1 MARFD
6 FKEIR
11 FFFLRNGY
19 LLIIAAWLFTFSFL
33 FNNFWSY
40 YSSEEGVRQT
50 LQSSIHSRQR
60 AFDRIAADTALIPKL
75 LNRSYSE
82 QDLQRLY
89 HKNLYFFAF
98 DNRGGESWET
108 FWSTNTVKP
117 QDLPNN
123 PRPGSSFVKLNN
135 GDYVM
140 TCKEVAP
147 EQFLVGLIPV
157 KMEYQ
162 IENDYLVNSFF
173 KKPAISDEY
182 SIHTSGPGKP
192 VLSYDTNRILFYL
205 YHDIGGTGYPP
216 SWISIALWCI
226 GCICMLIFINQFATL
241 LARKVSPLWGFTFLL
256 VVVVCA
262 RIFTYIYPFPIDLR
276 TLQLFDATIYARD
289 DVFRSLGDLLLNVM
303 LTFWLILFFR
313 EHVRTIKPPAV
324 KEPWQLWLI
333 IILSGLLMF
342 IVGQFYSDLI
352 QSLVAD
358 SQISFDVTNVFGLDE
373 YSVVGSI
380 VLGFIAISFLFFSQI
395 VNYLLNQLTDFNY
408 RSKYLFLAIVGLIWL
423 AVNIY
428 NNERVYDVAFMTW
441 LLAYVILLDLLALR
455 FEDTPSSVPFL
466 FWMLVMTVTTSAVLV
481 YHNNQKE
488 RGNRVKVAEKLS
500 KRKDVAL
507 ESYLKDVNEKL
518 SKDAMVQ
525 AFFRFRTRAA
535 KDDLR
540 QQLDQKYF
548 TGSYNNYRIDLY
560 TFDQNGTPLFNDNA
574 ETIDEFDSFKSRT
587 EKPLIAD
594 KNLYY
599 EERSFNDYS
608 YIGTREIREDSILF
622 GYIRFVLTPL
632 VAQPER
638 PFPSLLVEG
647 IKTGENDISSIY
659 SYAVYDKN
667 VLVNNNNDY
676 PFPVKL
682 YGTDI
687 PMLVD
692 NMMYKDEDGYS
703 RFYYRPTPEKLVII
717 VKKDRSFVEFVTLF
731 AYMFCLFLIIIAIYA
746 VFDLLIKARMRRSQ
760 LKALLNINI
769 RKKVQGTIIFV
780 VVFAFIVL
788 GVTTILFFINR
799 YQTENAERLSK
810 KINAVAHDL
819 QAVFQHRLE
828 FDEMEMIYD
837 SLYRSVNKLAENH
850 DVDLNLYDRDGNLR
864 LTTQP
869 LLIEK
874 GLIAPKVDPMAYFQ
888 LTRLNKIQFI
898 QNEKIGKMSYLSGY
912 IPIRD
917 GANVLAYLNVPSFA
931 TETELNNQISN
942 FLVVLINFNALIL
955 LIAGLLAL
963 FITNTITRSFSL
975 VTNKLRSVNLGQ
987 HNDEIEWEKDDEIG
1001 VLVREYNKMV
1011 RKLEVSAAKLAKS
1024 EREGAWREMAR
1035 QVAHEIKNPLTPM
1048 KLSIQY
1054 LQRAIAND
1062 SPNVK
1067 VLSQNVANTLVEQI
1081 EHLSNIASDFSAFA
1095 HIGQSNS
1102 EEMLLNELLYSLTG
1116 LYQGQPGCEIIY
1128 EQPEM
1133 QYQIFADKTQM
1144 NRLFTNLLQNAI
1156 QAMPEGKQDG
1166 RITIGLTPSKSGY
1179 VTVSVRD
1186 NGHGIPEE
1194 VQPKIFVPN
1203 FTTKSSGTGL
1213 GLAMCKNIVEQAR
1226 GEIWFET
1233 EVGLGTT
1240 FYVKLPLIEE

>member
-1 MARFD
+1 MARLD
-6 FKEIR
+6 SKEIR
-11 FFFLRNGY
+11 LFFLRNGY
-19 LLIIAAWLFTFSFL
+19 LLIVAAWLFTFAFL
-33 FNNFWSY
+33 FANFWSY
-40 YSSEEGVRQT
+40 YSSEDGVRQT
-50 LQSSIHSRQR
+50 LQNSINARQR
-60 AFDRIAADTALIPKL
+60 SFDRIAADTQLV
-75 LNRSYSE
+75 RSLMERTYTQE
-82 QDLQRLY
+82 QLQRLY
-89 HKNLYFFAF
+89 QKDLYIFAY
-98 DNRGGESWET
+98 DNRGGDSWET
-108 FWSTNTVKP
+108 FWSTSMVKP
-117 QDLPNN
+117 LDLPLD
-123 PRPGSSFVKLNN
+123 PRPGSYFIKLNN

-140 TCKEVAP
+140 ICRKVQP
-147 EQFLVGLIPV
+147 EQYLVGLIPV

-162 IENDYLVNSFF
+162 IENDYLVNGFY
-173 KKPAISDEY
+173 KRPAISNEY

-192 VLSYDTNRILFYL
+192 VLSADTGSILFYL
-205 YHDIGGTGYPP
+205 YHDLSGGRYPP
-216 SWISIALWCI
+216 SWISIALWSI

-241 LARKVSPLWGFTFLL
+241 LARKINPVWGFLFLL
-256 VVVVCA
+256 AVLFIGRV
-262 RIFTYIYPFPIDLR
+262 FTYLYAFPIDLR

-289 DVFRSLGDLLLNVM
+289 DVFRSLGDLLLNVL

-313 EHVRTIKPPAV
+313 EHVRTIKPPALE
-324 KEPWQLWLI
+324 KTWQRWLVI
-333 IILSGLLMF
+333 SFSGLIMF
-342 IVGQFYSDLI
+342 VVGQFYSDLV
-352 QSLVAD
+352 QSLVMD
-358 SQISFDVTNVFGLDE
+358 SQISFDVTNVFGLDQ

-395 VNYLLNQLTDFNY
+395 VNYLLNQLTNFNY
-408 RSKYLFLAIVGLIWL
+408 RSKYLFLAIVGLLWL

-428 NNERVYDVAFMTW
+428 NDERVYDVAFMTW

-488 RGNRVKVAEKLS
+488 LEGRVKVAERLS

-507 ESYLKDVNEKL
+507 ESFLKDVNEKL
-518 SKDAMVQ
+518 AKDAMVQ
-525 AFFRFRTRAA
+525 TFFKYRTRVA
-535 KDDLR
+535 KEELR
-540 QQLDQKYF
+540 QQIDQKYF
-548 TGSYNNYRIDLY
+548 TGAYNNYRIDLY
-560 TFDQNGTPLFNDNA
+560 TFDQNHTPLYNDNA
-574 ETIDEFDSFKSRT
+574 ETMDEFDSFKTRT

-594 KNLYY
+594 NNLYY

-608 YIGTREIREDSILF
+608 YIGTREVREDSVLL
-622 GYIRFVLTPL
+622 GYLRFVLTPL

-647 IKTGENDISSIY
+647 SKTGQNDVSSMY

-667 VLVNNNNDY
+667 ILVNNNNDY

-682 YGTDI
+682 YAADI
-687 PMLVD
+687 PAMRD
-692 NMMYKDEDGYS
+692 NVTYADEDSYS
-703 RFYYRPTPEKLVII
+703 KLYYRPTPEKLVII
-717 VKKDRSFVEFVTLF
+717 VKKDRSFVEFMTLF

-746 VFDLLIKARMRRSQ
+746 VFDLLIKARMRWSQ
-760 LKALLNINI
+760 MKALLNINI

-799 YQTENAERLSK
+799 YQTENAERLSR

-819 QAVFQHRLE
+819 QTVFQHRLE

-837 SLYRSVNKLAENH
+837 SLSRSVSKLAENH

-869 LLIEK
+869 LLSEK
-874 GLIAPKVDPMAYFQ
+874 GLTANKINPIAYFE
-888 LTRLNKIQFI
+888 LTRLNKVQFI
-898 QNEKIGKMSYLSGY
+898 QNERIGRMNFLSGY
-912 IPIRD
+912 IPVRD
-917 GANVLAYLNVPSFA
+917 GANILAYLNVPSFT

-942 FLVVLINFNALIL
+942 FLVALINFNALIL

-975 VTNKLRSVNLGQ
+975 VTDRLRSVNLGQ
-987 HNDEIEWEKDDEIG
+987 HNDEIEWDKDDEIG
-1001 VLVREYNKMV
+1001 LLVKEYNKMV
-1011 RKLEVSAAKLAKS
+1011 RKLEVSAVKLARS

-1095 HIGQSNS
+1095 HIGQANS
-1102 EEMLLNELLYSLTG
+1102 EEMSLNELLYSLTG
-1116 LYQGQPGCEIIY
+1116 LYQGHPGCAIEY
-1128 EQPEM
+1128 EQPER
-1133 QYQIFADKTQM
+1133 QYTIFADKTQM

-1166 RITIGLTPSKSGY
+1166 LIRIMLRPSRMGH
-1179 VTVSVRD
+1179 VTVSVVD
-1186 NGHGIPEE
+1186 NGHGIPAD

-1233 EVGLGTT
+1233 EEGKGTT
-1240 FYVKLPLIEE
+1240 FFVKLPLIEE